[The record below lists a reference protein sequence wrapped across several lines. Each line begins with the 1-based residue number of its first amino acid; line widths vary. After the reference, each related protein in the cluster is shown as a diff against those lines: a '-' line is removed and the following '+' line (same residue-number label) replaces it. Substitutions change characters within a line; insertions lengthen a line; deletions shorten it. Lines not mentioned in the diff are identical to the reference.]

1 MPGMVRVLK
10 DHPLCCVED
19 SSCGGRQIQ
28 EVGVGGKL
36 TTAGTC
42 NDNSASWKEVG
53 GFRYVLKAELR

>member
-10 DHPLCCVED
+10 DHLLCCVED

-36 TTAGTC
+36 MTAGTY

-53 GFRYVLKAELR
+53 GVRDV